1 MTFTEWKREL
11 DEEPSIPYFKINYAY
26 APNSPQGVFRG
37 WDCPAIDKKVAR
49 LISIIKKHVMVR
61 IRSKMKIDEY
71 ESYAKG
77 RVPTDIDSPYFFCYY
92 QIIYVVANFQKKY
105 GWNFKT
111 EFSL

>member
-1 MTFTEWKREL
+1 
-11 DEEPSIPYFKINYAY
+11 
-26 APNSPQGVFRG
+26 
-37 WDCPAIDKKVAR
+37 
-49 LISIIKKHVMVR
+49 MVR

>member
-1 MTFTEWKREL
+1 
-11 DEEPSIPYFKINYAY
+11 
-26 APNSPQGVFRG
+26 
-37 WDCPAIDKKVAR
+37 
-49 LISIIKKHVMVR
+49 
-61 IRSKMKIDEY
+61 MKIDEY